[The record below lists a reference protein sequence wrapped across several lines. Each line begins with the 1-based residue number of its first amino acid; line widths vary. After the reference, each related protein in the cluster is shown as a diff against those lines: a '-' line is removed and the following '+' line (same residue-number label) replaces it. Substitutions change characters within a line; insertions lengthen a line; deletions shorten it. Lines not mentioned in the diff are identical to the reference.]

1 MKIYKW
7 QDVPEERLNSLAS
20 RQMIHSATMSV
31 IRRRLSKGAV
41 TQPHQHADDQI
52 SMIECGKVRF
62 VVAGEECILTGGGAL
77 EIAPNA
83 PHSVE
88 ALEDSVVIDVFS
100 TPHS

>member
-7 QDVPEERLNSLAS
+7 QDVPEERVDSLAS
-20 RQMIHSATMSV
+20 RQMIHSETMSV

-41 TQPHQHADDQI
+41 IQLHRHADDQI
-52 SMIECGKVRF
+52 SMIECGKIRF

-77 EIAPNA
+77 EIAPNS
-83 PHSVE
+83 PHSIE
-88 ALEDSVVIDVFS
+88 ALEDSVVIDVFA